1 MLSRYAVVVR
11 VDMAKRNTGYGDMM
25 EGCLGGDMGHA
36 GVEEERL
43 DANACPI
50 AWAVALFESHRDV
63 ILYSKSQMRLVV
75 SSLCEGSIV
84 HSLT

>member
-25 EGCLGGDMGHA
+25 EACLGGDMGQA
-36 GVEEERL
+36 GVEEESL
-43 DANACPI
+43 DANACLI
-50 AWAVALFESHRDV
+50 AWAVALFESHCDG
-63 ILYSKSQMRLVV
+63 ILYSNNQMRLVV

-84 HSLT
+84 RSLT